1 MGIKYLAVV
10 ILFMSGTA
18 FAAEQNPLSDLAA
31 STGTDPGALLLLG
44 DLYLEAGRLSDA
56 KRTFKRA
63 KMRAPEMARLGA
75 AKIHMSE
82 HSFGNAKSGCRKLA
96 RDFLKAPIGEMCS
109 GWFWLSNGRM
119 SRAIEE
125 FELAVKKGD
134 VAGGK
139 LGIAEA
145 MRMNR
150 EWSDAITAYEEAIK
164 AFEKIEEENSKMT
177 PKGYVYLAH
186 LGKGLAL
193 EQQGETSMA
202 VLSLKTAAQTQPASC
217 LARYHYGRLNGNGNE
232 AIQELEAA
240 ISMRP
245 DWLEARVALGKAY
258 DDDGNYKAA
267 ADAYRAAIAANKQLG
282 EPYYGLAKA
291 LAKLGQDKEALDA
304 LDTLIGFIPNH
315 ADAYLLMAEIY
326 AKKKDAD
333 SAIEALDRAR
343 DVATGDVEVFIRS
356 AQIYMSVGRYTNA
369 RAYLNQ
375 AIRMKPKMSRA
386 HVMLGRIACERRRF
400 DEGRKHYDKALK
412 GDLQGV
418 TKEDIQTQIAQ
429 CRK

>member
-1 MGIKYLAVV
+1 MRIGYLALG
-10 ILFMSGTA
+10 ILFVTGTA
-18 FAAEQNPLSDLAA
+18 FAVEQNPLSDLAA
-31 STGTDPGALLLLG
+31 SAGSDPGSLLLLG
-44 DLYLEAGRLSDA
+44 DLYLESGRPDDA
-56 KRTFKRA
+56 KRTFKKA
-63 KMRAPEMARLGA
+63 KLKAPEVARLGA
-75 AKIHMSE
+75 AKIQME
-82 HSFGNAKSGCRKLA
+82 NHSFGNAKSACRKLA

-145 MRMNR
+145 KRMNR
-150 EWSDAITAYEEAIK
+150 EWSDAVSVYEEAIK
-164 AFEKIEEENSKMT
+164 AFEKITEENSKMT
-177 PKGYVYLAH
+177 PKGFVYLAH
-186 LGKGLAL
+186 LGKGLAF
-193 EQQGETSMA
+193 EQQGDTSMA
-202 VLSLKTAAQTQPASC
+202 VSSLKTAAQTQPASC
-217 LARYHYGRLNGNGNE
+217 LARYHYGRLIGTGNE
-232 AIQELEAA
+232 AIKELEAA
-240 ISMRP
+240 VSMRP

-258 DDDGNYKAA
+258 DNAGNYKAA
-267 ADAYRAAIAANKQLG
+267 ADAYRAAIKANKQLG

-291 LAKLGQDKEALDA
+291 LAKLGRDKEALEA
-304 LDTLIGFIPNH
+304 LDTLVGFIPNH
-315 ADAYLLMAEIY
+315 ADAYLLTAEIY

-375 AIRMKPKMSRA
+375 ALSMKAEISRA
-386 HVMLGRIACERRRF
+386 HAMLGKIACERRRF

-418 TKEDIQTQIAQ
+418 TKAEIQKLLAQ